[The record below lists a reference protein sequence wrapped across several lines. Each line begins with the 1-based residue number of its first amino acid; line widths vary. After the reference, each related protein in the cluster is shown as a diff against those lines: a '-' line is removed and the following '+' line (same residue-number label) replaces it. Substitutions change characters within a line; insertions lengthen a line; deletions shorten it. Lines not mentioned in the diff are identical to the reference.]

1 MSVVVRF
8 RQVIRTFCLKLRYL
22 VLTRVYHMDISPSSR
37 ISLGAV
43 LDKTNPKGIHVGN
56 GSYIAS
62 GARVFTHDFSR
73 GLHKDTYIGQNVF
86 IGADSIIM
94 CGVSIGDE
102 VVVGAGSVVT
112 KDVPSHSI
120 VAGNPARII
129 REGIHTTQYGRLLP
143 KP

>member
-73 GLHKDTYIGQNVF
+73 GLHKDTYIGQKVF

-94 CGVSIGDE
+94 CGLLLE
-102 VVVGAGSVVT
+102 M
-112 KDVPSHSI
+112 
-120 VAGNPARII
+120 
-129 REGIHTTQYGRLLP
+129 RLLLAQEALLLRTYLRTP
-143 KP
+143 LLRVIRLE

>member
-73 GLHKDTYIGQNVF
+73 GLHKDTLLLAQEALLLRTYLRTPLLRV
-86 IGADSIIM
+86 
-94 CGVSIGDE
+94 
-102 VVVGAGSVVT
+102 
-112 KDVPSHSI
+112 
-120 VAGNPARII
+120 I
-129 REGIHTTQYGRLLP
+129 RLE
-143 KP
+143 